1 MRSMS
6 KSKKTVLIVD
16 DEEDLT
22 WSISRSLKRD
32 RRALAVLCANSGDD
46 ALRLMEKKAVDVLVT
61 DLRMP
66 GKDGFDL
73 IRFVRDRDL
82 DTRIIVMTAYGSEDV
97 EKKVLAANCCYYVEK
112 PFEIA
117 TLKEKIYAALQEG
130 DGCSSGPGGGMN
142 FQIRSLLTLT
152 RDVPDLMVSV
162 YRGKRVGRLYLS
174 RGRIYHAE
182 VGEKQGQEA
191 LQEILAWPQGVIKA
205 STGVSSKMR
214 SISKKYV
221 D

>member
-1 MRSMS
+1 MA
-6 KSKKTVLIVD
+6 KQKKIVLIVD

-32 RRALAVLCANSGDD
+32 RRTLSVLCANSGDE
-46 ALRLMEKKAVDVLVT
+46 ALKLMQKKAVDVLVT

-73 IRFVRDRDL
+73 IQFVRDHEL
-82 DTRIIVMTAYGSEDV
+82 DTRIIVMTAYGSEEV

-117 TLKEKIYAALQEG
+117 TLKEKIYAALQESES
-130 DGCSSGPGGGMN
+130 CPPSAGGGMN
-142 FQIRSLLTLT
+142 SQIRNLLLLT
-152 RDVPDLMVSV
+152 RNVPDLMISV
-162 YRGKRVGRLYLS
+162 YQGKRVGKLYLS

-182 VGEKQGQEA
+182 LGDKEGREA
-191 LQEILAWPQGVIKA
+191 LEEILAWPQGVIKA
-205 STGVSSKMR
+205 NTGVTSKLR
-214 SISKKYV
+214 SISKKFV